1 MSIDSGATLRQRKA
15 AEGSMIAYGIVGLG
29 EGIVTLAGDLLVN
42 SCGRLAGR

>member
-1 MSIDSGATLRQRKA
+1 
-15 AEGSMIAYGIVGLG
+15 MIAYGIVGLG